1 MRTKNSTETKRAA
14 AALAKKIL
22 AGRAAD
28 QAAVIALIGDLGA
41 GKTTFVQGFARAL
54 GVKSRMVSPT
64 FLIFRK
70 YELSDKKF
78 TRFYHADAYRIKKI
92 SELKPLGFKEII
104 DDPHNIV
111 IIEWANLVSRAL
123 PEKFYR
129 VRLAHGKKESERII
143 SIEHP

>member
-1 MRTKNSTETKRAA
+1 MLTKNSTETKRAA

-70 YELSDKKF
+70 YELRDKKF
-78 TRFYHADAYRIKKI
+78 TRFYHVDAYRIKKI

-104 DDPHNIV
+104 DDPRNIV